1 MWLKP
6 VKTVL
11 FDWMALKIFVFHHF
25 FSLSFPAAGIRKRG
39 DGNLF
44 WLLLS
49 QGSYTTA
56 LQQHKFPSNICYC
69 CWCINN
75 AMMHY
80 K

>member
-25 FSLSFPAAGIRKRG
+25 FSLSFPATGIRKRG

-49 QGSYTTA
+49 QGSYSSTTTA
-56 LQQHKFPSNICYC
+56 QIFIKYLLLLLVYQQCND
-69 CWCINN
+69 
-75 AMMHY
+75 AL
-80 K
+80 